1 MCGIELPVQAM
12 EHMYFLT
19 EEIDGIDEWLTES
32 GGHGRG
38 VLDFGGE
45 IYLRAEGRS
54 LLLGTYE
61 QACVPWQTRST
72 PWDFGS
78 QLLTP
83 DLERLAPSLEVGFAH
98 FPIYAEVGIKQVV
111 NGPWGDKMY
120 FYLPEPVKKH
130 LAACGFLVG
139 SGESVYL
146 SGRGFVTA
154 RPVNFEFEAEE
165 GETPTSIIRLPY
177 SGTEP
182 EIWRLGEHDTFYAL
196 DHEAEV
202 VGYQGGYVLVKVT
215 EPGEY
220 IAVARGAGG
229 GNDLLYDL
237 WGAFAN

>member
-1 MCGIELPVQAM
+1 MQANGLRFIGAKAEDVLELSHHHA
-12 EHMYFLT
+12 
-19 EEIDGIDEWLTES
+19 EELFSLAAEGTVTGKKIPGIDP
-32 GGHGRG
+32 GM
-38 VLDFGGE
+38 
-45 IYLRAEGRS
+45 
-54 LLLGTYE
+54 
-61 QACVPWQTRST
+61 
-72 PWDFGS
+72 
-78 QLLTP
+78 LTP
-83 DLERLAPSLEVGFAH
+83 EEQNTK
-98 FPIYAEVGIKQVV
+98 YAKQVV

-139 SGESVYL
+139 SGESIYL

-154 RPVNFEFEAEE
+154 RPLNFEFEAEE

-177 SGTEP
+177 SGVEP